1 MFIHCHVVVIYGA
14 RMQIV
19 STVVLIYGQHSIIS
33 IQHLIKL
40 PEAKQHAKGKG
51 KSFMVL
57 KNAVDDSLIQAKM
70 KFLELLSFKLNE
82 LLRGF
87 QTDQSM
93 VPF

>member
-1 MFIHCHVVVIYGA
+1 
-14 RMQIV
+14 
-19 STVVLIYGQHSIIS
+19 
-33 IQHLIKL
+33 
-40 PEAKQHAKGKG
+40 
-51 KSFMVL
+51 MVL